1 MRVSRAGARAPLALI
16 AIAAII
22 FGACSSAATPAP
34 TAAPATAAP
43 ATAAPGTAAP
53 ATAAPATPAPATPA
67 PTAAPTPT
75 SGGTLIAAWAG
86 PCCNG
91 VDWLTPWDGGGDAHF
106 IDKIYSRLTT
116 WTIKDNL
123 YDQLVGDLA
132 ESWEIS
138 ADKLTWTF
146 KLRSG
151 VTWHDGEPFT
161 AEDVKFSFDLCLNPK
176 NSMNPCQYG
185 APLYTLVGAA
195 EVQAGTATEIAG
207 VKVVD
212 PLTITL
218 TFTKPNALF
227 PINISELFILPKHAV
242 GAIPLDQLKKSDYWA
257 TKQIGTGPFKW
268 DKYTPGVSIE
278 LVPFDNYWRG
288 KPKLERI
295 IRREFQDL
303 ATGLLA
309 FDAGEIDFIYITAAD
324 VERETANAAAT
335 VIGAVS
341 GVQNSILMNSVRHPE
356 FKNKKF
362 RQALMMAVDRPSII
376 ESIYKGNAV
385 IPSCLYNPSIA
396 QGSHG
401 PWEYN
406 VDKAKALLAE
416 SGVDVAKMGE
426 LNIATYYTDALSANV
441 MAAILKNWADNLG
454 IKAGKVQ
461 QLDSAAASKVS
472 TEGNFD
478 FYFQGAANG
487 PTGDRAR
494 NYFTTAAAFPGGGNG
509 YKGYFYT
516 NPTFDKLI
524 DEAGSEFDVAKQ
536 NELYGQAC
544 DIMTDELPW
553 LFMWHTKR
561 FHVASNRIHN
571 LILTPAAGGG
581 SYYDAVET
589 WTVDPK

>member
-1 MRVSRAGARAPLALI
+1 MQTPRAGARAPLALI

-22 FGACSSAATPAP
+22 FGACSSAATAAP

-43 ATAAPGTAAP
+43 ATAAPATAAP
-53 ATAAPATPAPATPA
+53 ATAAPATVA
-67 PTAAPTPT
+67 PTAAPTPEPT
-75 SGGTLIAAWAG
+75 PASGGTLIAAWAG

-91 VDWLTPWDGGGDAHF
+91 TDWLTPWDGGGDAHF
-106 IDKIYSRLTT
+106 INKIYSRLTT

-132 ESWEIS
+132 ESWSIS
-138 ADKLTWTF
+138 ADNLTWTF

-151 VTWHDGEPFT
+151 VTWHDGEAFT
-161 AEDVKFSFDLCLNPK
+161 ADDVKFSFDLCLNPK

-212 PLTITL
+212 PVTIEL

-227 PINISELFILPKHAV
+227 PINISELFILPKHAL
-242 GAIPLDQLKKSDYWA
+242 GQIPLDQLKKSDYWA

-268 DKYTPGVSIE
+268 DKYSPGTIE

-295 IRREFQDL
+295 IRRDFQDL
-303 ATGLLA
+303 ATGILA
-309 FDAGEIDFIYITAAD
+309 FDNGDIDFIYITADEVA
-324 VERETANAAAT
+324 RESENTNAT

-341 GVQNSILMNSVRHPE
+341 GVQNSVVLNQVKHPE

-362 RQALMMAVDRPSII
+362 RQALMMAIDRPSII
-376 ESIYKGNAV
+376 ESIYGGNAV

-401 PWEYN
+401 PWAY
-406 VDKAKALLAE
+406 DPAGAKALLAE
-416 SGVDVAKMGE
+416 SGVDVAKLGVINM
-426 LNIATYYTDALSANV
+426 ATYYGDALSGNV

-454 IKAGKVQ
+454 IQTGKVQ
-461 QLDSAAASKVS
+461 QLDSAAASKVYTGEAS
-472 TEGNFD
+472 FD
-478 FYFQGAANG
+478 TYFQGAANG
-487 PTGDRAR
+487 PTGDRGR
-494 NYFTTAAAFPGGGNG
+494 NYFTTAAKFPAGGNG
-509 YKGYFYT
+509 YPGYFYS
-516 NPTFDKLI
+516 NPELDKLI
-524 DEAGSEFDVAKQ
+524 DAAGSEFDKAAQ
-536 NELYGQAC
+536 DALYGQAC
-544 DIMTDELPW
+544 DILTDELPW